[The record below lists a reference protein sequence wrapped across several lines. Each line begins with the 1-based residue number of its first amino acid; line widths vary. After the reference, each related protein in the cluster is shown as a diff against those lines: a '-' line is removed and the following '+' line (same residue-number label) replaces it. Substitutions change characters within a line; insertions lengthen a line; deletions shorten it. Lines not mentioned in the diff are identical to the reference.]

1 MKDFSQVIGHRE
13 VIGHLQKGI
22 QENKVSHAYIL
33 AGEQGSGKRLLAD
46 IFANTLQCQKGSIE
60 LAEHVLPV
68 YRRQGATSRILSM

>member
-46 IFANTLQCQKGSIE
+46 IFANSLQC
-60 LAEHVLPV
+60 
-68 YRRQGATSRILSM
+68 